1 MKITWF
7 GTASI
12 LLESEGEKLLF
23 DPFVQ
28 LAGGSNPN
36 SLEDF
41 PADTDICITHGHVD
55 HLFSCRIFWRSRI
68 LPYMEQKAVMDTLE
82 GWVEETGSLVQA
94 KPGCSWHIGN
104 MKITMLKGTAYK
116 VYCPDGAAGS

>member
-68 LPYMEQKAVMDTLE
+68 LPYMEQKRLWILWKA
-82 GWVEETGSLVQA
+82 GWKRPVLLCRRSQA
-94 KPGCSWHIGN
+94 
-104 MKITMLKGTAYK
+104 
-116 VYCPDGAAGS
+116 AAGAEEI

>member
-41 PADTDICITHGHVD
+41 PAGSFGGAGYYRIWNKSGYGYSGRLGGRDR
-55 HLFSCRIFWRSRI
+55 FSCAGGARLQLAHWKYEDYHAER
-68 LPYMEQKAVMDTLE
+68 
-82 GWVEETGSLVQA
+82 
-94 KPGCSWHIGN
+94 
-104 MKITMLKGTAYK
+104 TAYK
-116 VYCPDGAAGS
+116 VYCPDGAAEAD